1 MTQEDHILDI
11 AVAAGQEIL
20 QAVPYLLLLLL
31 LLLLLYMSKSLHA
44 WCEITIGRASC
55 SIMRIDLRTPG
66 SYAKDISF

>member
-20 QAVPYLLLLLL
+20 PAVPYL

-44 WCEITIGRASC
+44 WCEITIARASC

>member
-1 MTQEDHILDI
+1 
-11 AVAAGQEIL
+11 
-20 QAVPYLLLLLL
+20 VPYLLLLLL

>member
-11 AVAAGQEIL
+11 AVAAGKAIL
-20 QAVPYLLLLLL
+20 QAVPY

-44 WCEITIGRASC
+44 WCEITIARASC

-66 SYAKDISF
+66 SYAKRQKVLAGF